1 MFTVHTAGSSS
12 VARGAIGGDLD
23 QVLLVTDD
31 LVGAIPGA
39 VRFFKKPHP
48 FRKGSTLCEMGAQRS
63 LSHSFNQHSLAYNAT
78 CEDWAGSLKANIT
91 LQ

>member
-1 MFTVHTAGSSS
+1 M
-12 VARGAIGGDLD
+12 ARGAIGGDLD

-48 FRKGSTLCEMGAQRS
+48 FRKGSTPCVTVALLA
-63 LSHSFNQHSLAYNAT
+63 LSAVVPYSTPFDCLPILPDSELPESPRDAT
-78 CEDWAGSLKANIT
+78 GIYTIPS
-91 LQ
+91 